1 MRISSAL
8 HSGKKRGQQ
17 QQHRTLHLDAFV
29 KRPPSPSIF
38 IQPHKNTARRICTTD
53 RRICTTARRICLS
66 AKAESNGRK
75 GRSRTLSPPCIYVL
89 SWEVEVRLRPSTHFV
104 TNGPNL
110 ISLSCSRPRHSCSG
124 RVLLLPAGALIHR
137 AGLLARPWE
146 MGRKVL
152 LLGAMG
158 QGATVK

>member
-8 HSGKKRGQQ
+8 LSGKKRGQQ

-29 KRPPSPSIF
+29 KRPPSPSIS
-38 IQPHKNTARRICTTD
+38 IQPHKNTARRICTT
-53 RRICTTARRICLS
+53 ARRIWLS
-66 AKAESNGRK
+66 AKAESNGRE

-89 SWEVEVRLRPSTHFV
+89 SWEVEVRLRPSTHSV